1 MLLSVPTWIIHLLT
15 VSEWLTA
22 IVLIRRYAMVIEHSG
37 LRLFAYAMLP
47 HLFGGLM
54 VLAFHVSGDQTR
66 ELIDASR
73 VLTFIGSLSLL
84 TATLLILRPV
94 RAHGALLPALVI
106 GTAIIWAVWRVLTT
120 GSPAA
125 LLPGTNVTYLVF
137 LVALLAAYRRD
148 PALFSPISVFGFW
161 FLLVFVAVTIT
172 ATYIATE
179 RLGLPSLT
187 HADLLHGGS
196 ESFLS
201 ISNLLIAIGA
211 YRRLKQPA
219 SPHSGATGKQTGL

>member
-1 MLLSVPTWIIHLLT
+1 
-15 VSEWLTA
+15 
-22 IVLIRRYAMVIEHSG
+22 
-37 LRLFAYAMLP
+37 MLP
-47 HLFGGLM
+47 HLFGGLL
-54 VLAFHVSGDQTR
+54 VLAFHVSGDQSR

-73 VLTFIGSLSLL
+73 ILTFIGSLSLL
-84 TATLLILRPV
+84 TATLLLLRPARV
-94 RAHGALLPALVI
+94 HGALLPLLIA
-106 GTAIIWAVWRVLTT
+106 GTAASWAVWRVLTT

-137 LVALLAAYRRD
+137 LVALLIAYRRD
-148 PALFSPISVFGFW
+148 PQLFSPNSVFGFW

-172 ATYIATE
+172 ATYVATE

-211 YRRLKQPA
+211 YRRLQQSAPV
-219 SPHSGATGKQTGL
+219 HSGATGKQTGL